1 MVSLLLLLLLLLLSF
16 TKQFAVDAKRTFEVS
31 DDDDVPNIFLS
42 SLCADD
48 ESGQITPRQRLGQF
62 LPFTKNDV
70 KRSRFM

>member
-1 MVSLLLLLLLLLLSF
+1 MVSLLLLLLLSF